1 MANRHPYEDEPGR
14 WQGRRSSE
22 RGQWQDEGEVGE
34 HDRPWRHSRESSE
47 AGVRRGGGYGLGGA
61 ERGYNMGG
69 YGGYEE
75 GYRRGSYDRL
85 LDLSEQR
92 YYGQADADSD
102 ESREADE
109 RHGYE
114 ENRDRWSHQ
123 TYGGREPDEDERYGA
138 RAVGFGRE
146 TWSDEWQAPERS
158 HSGWNLREGLHR
170 LGRSAREAFRGG
182 TLEWTARSR
191 GVGKAPKGYQRSD
204 ERIRENIC
212 ELLMNSPYDASN
224 VDITV
229 NQGEVTLTGTV
240 RRRAEKWGIE
250 DMAEAVLGV
259 TDVHNQIRVDRSEAQ
274 PSDLSSETDTRGLH
288 S

>member
-1 MANRHPYEDEPGR
+1 MANRHPYED
-14 WQGRRSSE
+14 
-22 RGQWQDEGEVGE
+22 D
-34 HDRPWRHSRESSE
+34 
-47 AGVRRGGGYGLGGA
+47 
-61 ERGYNMGG
+61 MGG

-75 GYRRGSYDRL
+75 GYRRDSQYRL
-85 LDLSEQR
+85 QDLSEQR
-92 YYGQADADSD
+92 YYGQADEDYDRA
-102 ESREADE
+102 READE

-146 TWSDEWQAPERS
+146 AWSDEWQAPERS
-158 HSGWNLREGLHR
+158 HSGWNMRGGLHARDRDPREEPHRRGWNLREGLHR
-170 LGRSAREAFRGG
+170 LGRSAREALRGS

-224 VDITV
+224 VEITV
-229 NQGEVTLTGTV
+229 NRGEVTLTGTV

-274 PSDLSSETDTRGLH
+274 AIDPSSETDTRGLH